1 MNAKTTKT
9 VKKVLRQ
16 VPPRAIEAG
25 TALVIGRAFKNNRK
39 VAGLLAGAGVVVLA
53 HYVSEWASK
62 D

>member
-25 TALVIGRAFKNNRK
+25 AALVIGKAFKSNRK
-39 VAGLLAGAGVVVLA
+39 VTGIIVGAGVVVLA
-53 HYVSEWASK
+53 HYVAEWASK